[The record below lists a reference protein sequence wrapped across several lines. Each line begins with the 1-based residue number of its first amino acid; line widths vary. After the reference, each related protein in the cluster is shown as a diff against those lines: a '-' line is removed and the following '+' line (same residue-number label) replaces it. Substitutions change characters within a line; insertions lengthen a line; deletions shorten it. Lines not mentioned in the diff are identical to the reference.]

1 MSDFLLHVTNQGQ
14 EVIQYPVNTGG
25 HLLPRLPVGTV
36 RECRRSVTT
45 YYARG
50 PVSGKDSSLVSRL
63 PQGHD
68 RISLN
73 MWGSKGEES
82 QRGRKRAGRGERG
95 GESQI
100 QGQTSWPDDLENHF
114 PFPCL

>member
-25 HLLPRLPVGTV
+25 HLLPSLPVGTV
-36 RECRRSVTT
+36 RECRRSVNT

-100 QGQTSWPDDLENHF
+100 QGQTSWLDDLENHF